1 MLEVDLDQKFI
12 LMLKKLY
19 VVGQQK
25 KLKDLSNGLLIEQ
38 SLFYQIVMEEIMLHM
53 LNLQLKMM
61 EHF

>member
-1 MLEVDLDQKFI
+1 MLEEDLGQRFI
-12 LMLKKLY
+12 LTLKKLY

-38 SLFYQIVMEEIMLHM
+38 SLFYQIVMEEITLHM

-61 EHF
+61 ERF

>member
-1 MLEVDLDQKFI
+1 MGQRFI
-12 LMLKKLY
+12 LTLKKLY

-38 SLFYQIVMEEIMLHM
+38 SLFYQIAMEEITLHM
-53 LNLQLKMM
+53 LNSQLKMM